1 MKVSCTVYDISRLGY
16 YNRGADVAGFP
27 SIEKCLEKFVD
38 WGKSVTQI
46 DNTKTYAPSAKTTRH
61 ATFFA
66 DGHHD
71 RSSGE
76 SVVVLW
82 KEVNSN
88 KGDVYGLS
96 RANRP
101 GHGQVTTRSF
111 DYAKYIPGFPIYF
124 WFFPREKKMLALE
137 FEHSDKGKMNLV
149 HYLQGFLDWRA
160 TPWCVS
166 SPKRAVTLGNY
177 DKALIGYS
185 PDGTEDKVNEHVHPR
200 VDIELCKSGDVLQQ
214 LLAVRPKI
222 TRLQRTEAIE
232 FSDDADESR
241 TVAERVYEDGVF
253 KGLLSQ
259 PRRLAKVRYKSE
271 ITWKPTHE
279 EVVDLFNRVAAVGPS
294 DGLENMVAIT
304 SDQKRVSFFG
314 NAIKDNIDV
323 NGVGKFDGFIPAGKL
338 YSALDGARKLFP

>member
-1 MKVSCTVYDISRLGY
+1 MKVSCTVYDIARLGY
-16 YNRGADVAGFP
+16 YNRGEEVAGFP
-27 SIEKCLEKFVD
+27 SMEKCLDSFVD

-46 DNTKTYAPSAKTTRH
+46 DNTKTYAPSGSTTRH

-71 RSSGE
+71 RASGE
-76 SVVVLW
+76 TVVVLW

-96 RANRP
+96 RSNRP

-111 DYAKYIPGFPIYF
+111 DYKKYIPGFPVYF

-149 HYLQGFLDWRA
+149 HYLYGFLGWRA

-166 SPKRAVTLGNY
+166 SSKVKVTEHNY
-177 DKALIGYS
+177 DKTLLGYS
-185 PDGTEDKVNEHVHPR
+185 PDGSSSNIHGHVKPR
-200 VDIELCKSGDVLQQ
+200 VDIDICKSGDVLKQ

-232 FSDDADESR
+232 FSSDANESR

-253 KGLLSQ
+253 KGLVYK

-271 ITWKPTHE
+271 ITWKPTYE
-279 EVVDLFNRVAAVGPS
+279 EVVELFDEVSGVGPS
-294 DGLENMVAIT
+294 DGLENLVALT

-314 NAIKDNIDV
+314 NAIKDDIDISV
-323 NGVGKFDGFIPAGKL
+323 AGKIDGFVPAGKL